1 MQQHHQSVKAVT
13 VSLFV
18 ITFISSYLYCCYST
32 KNIFLL
38 DIFNRNS
45 ETNSVSITYSLN
57 QVYLLREN
65 YLPRD
70 TNRMPF
76 TPKVREE
83 ETLEDISKNTT
94 VTRVLQYSHNPVS
107 VTNTT
112 IKQHIPD
119 IKSKGYILP
128 YSIFEE
134 QTNGAS
140 NLWQLQVWAK
150 QVGMYVVE
158 PFAKDSFFIMHGA
171 IPKFNQS
178 LRFGDYFDKEEW
190 NRKVMRARGNP
201 LVEWEEF
208 ITSHPRDAII
218 LHTLKKDNINPP
230 LTIAYDENATVCDN
244 RGIASNDMQWI
255 KHNFN
260 VVKTICYLCAANFQ
274 HPLSLKEFNSLIFSD
289 NGLKPNQVTV
299 IVVNWLGI
307 RTSRIH
313 LIKPISI
320 FTSPLE
326 RQVTFTPS
334 KRVMAAYKAYVQQ
347 YIGDHKYVGI
357 VFRTHHVLFFSPLQG
372 SFADQSKYLLECS
385 KNLSNV
391 LDKVRRKWKIFLAYD
406 MGIFGSIHYV
416 RNKRLAPLQKQIFLD
431 VFNGSVQVN
440 EREETL
446 INATNGIAD
455 RGLIAQLEKVI
466 ATNADCII
474 LLGPRSTF
482 IRSSGSLYISQHINS
497 NKCVVSICA
506 ENVEYQNNIISSSTI
521 PNSFISD

>member
-1 MQQHHQSVKAVT
+1 MQQHQSVKAVII
-13 VSLFV
+13 SLFV
-18 ITFISSYLYCCYST
+18 IIFVSNYSYYCYNSE
-32 KNIFLL
+32 NIFLL
-38 DIFNRNS
+38 DIFNRNP
-45 ETNSVSITYSLN
+45 ETNTLSLTYGSSQL
-57 QVYLLREN
+57 YLLQGN

-76 TPKVREE
+76 IPKVREK
-83 ETLEDISKNTT
+83 ETLEDISKSTT
-94 VTRVLQYSHNPVS
+94 VTQALQYSHNPVN

-112 IKQHIPD
+112 IKPHIPD

-140 NLWQLQVWAK
+140 NLWQLQIWAK

-178 LRFGDYFDKEEW
+178 LRFSDYFDKEEW
-190 NRKVMRARGNP
+190 NRRVMRAGGNP

-208 ITSHPRDAII
+208 ITDGPRDAII
-218 LHTLKKDNINPP
+218 LHTLKKENINPP

-255 KHNFN
+255 EENFN
-260 VVKTICYLCAANFQ
+260 IVKTMCYLCATNFQ
-274 HPLSLKEFNSLIFSD
+274 HPLSLEEFNSLIFSD
-289 NGLKPNQVTV
+289 NGFKPNQVTV

-307 RTSRIH
+307 RKPRVH
-313 LIKPISI
+313 LN
-320 FTSPLE
+320 PLTMFNS
-326 RQVTFTPS
+326 QNVLLSPS

-357 VFRTHHVLFFSPLQG
+357 VFRTHHVMFFSPLKG
-372 SFADQSKYLLECS
+372 SFANQSKYLLECS
-385 KNLSNV
+385 KCLSYV
-391 LDKVRRKWKIFLAYD
+391 LDKIRQKWKIFLAYD
-406 MGIFGSIHYV
+406 MGIFGSKNYV
-416 RNKRLAPLQKQIFLD
+416 RDKRLAPLQKQIFLD
-431 VFNGSVQVN
+431 VFNGSLQMN
-440 EREETL
+440 EREKTL

-474 LLGPRSTF
+474 LLGPRSSF
-482 IRSSGSLYISQHINS
+482 IRSSGSMYISQHINS

-506 ENVEYQNNIISSSTI
+506 EKVQYQNIIISSSTI
-521 PNSFISD
+521 PNSFIND